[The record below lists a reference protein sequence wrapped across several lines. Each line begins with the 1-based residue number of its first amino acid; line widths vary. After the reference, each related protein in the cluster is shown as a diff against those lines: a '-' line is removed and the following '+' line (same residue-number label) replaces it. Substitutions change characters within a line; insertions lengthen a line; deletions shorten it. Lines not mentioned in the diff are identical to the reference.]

1 MGVRITALPALTT
14 LTNDD
19 ISVWVNDVSGSNP
32 TTTQVTFQD
41 LRTNVIA
48 GTALD
53 SVIVTANG
61 DTLVTGAS
69 SNTVLMQGDVIQNTA
84 NVNYISGNTLNIDA
98 NTTFTGNNLTL
109 NTIMQNFGNTTLGTP
124 YSVGDPAVEVVPTTQ
139 IDGTLVI
146 NASSNIVGLSLLDL
160 DNANGDNIADG
171 TDAQVLTTDGSGGF
185 KFANTVPFA
194 EWDPATH
201 ADGSVLAF
209 DDGHWP
215 AATWQHTDP
224 FSVTL
229 TEEHSITNGQ
239 SITLNATGMTYDG
252 VDYYAKATNST
263 HVEFYS
269 DEALTAAVDGSGFTG
284 TPPAGATITNG
295 LPAYEPR
302 ILVLNE
308 LGNVDV
314 SAPTDG
320 QRLSWNDSNGQ
331 WEPVDAV
338 AATDLDTLTDVDTT
352 TVAPTN
358 GDRLH
363 WDGTNWVP
371 VAPSNS
377 GGGTSGVGIV
387 TDTANATNMSLT
399 GGESLAWHSM
409 EYDIVDV
416 KEQGGLLY
424 VDLGAEAHGYNHLG
438 DTAWGVFDMSGA
450 TGAAEIDYDAAVFHK
465 FTREDADPAV
475 STYYQVGAHS
485 SIVADG
491 VTLDEPSLGGNTSS
505 WTSGGKFIRVN
516 EQEPALG
523 ANTGGG
529 FVIQTT
535 APASALG
542 ELTNV
547 DLATLTN
554 GRPYLKYN
562 PSTTN
567 WEPVSAS
574 ALNTGTGYEVDAD
587 TSTVANGHTLVWQDH
602 EYPILDIT
610 EVSNQLYVDFGQT
623 FHSNSHVGMS
633 GYCVFDMSGA
643 VGATEIGY
651 QSGVWHHLLRVNN
664 DPTVNSYYSV
674 QTANIFSSDAL
685 EQYLGPNTSAWT
697 SGGSMIKVDGE
708 GANTVGSFVAT
719 SSGGGGG
726 GGASAIDDLT
736 DVDTSTNAPS
746 NGNLLVWNASGS
758 EWVANTVPVTGS
770 YTFDSPTQEKIT
782 IDTSNS
788 GLADYDCANSAIHY
802 LSNITSDVEA
812 NLTNL
817 PLDTGYATTVTFV
830 LTQGATARMVDVIKI
845 AGATQT
851 IKWVGGAVPTGTAS
865 GVDAV
870 SFSIIRTATS
880 TYTVLGQSVP
890 FS

>member
-19 ISVWVNDVSGSNP
+19 ITLFVNDVGGANP
-32 TTTQVTFQD
+32 TTTKVTFQD

-331 WEPVDAV
+331 WEPVNVLDATV
-338 AATDLDTLTDVDTT
+338 LGELTDVD
-352 TVAPTN
+352 
-358 GDRLH
+358 
-363 WDGTNWVP
+363 
-371 VAPSNS
+371 
-377 GGGTSGVGIV
+377 
-387 TDTANATNMSLT
+387 
-399 GGESLAWHSM
+399 
-409 EYDIVDV
+409 
-416 KEQGGLLY
+416 
-424 VDLGAEAHGYNHLG
+424 
-438 DTAWGVFDMSGA
+438 
-450 TGAAEIDYDAAVFHK
+450 
-465 FTREDADPAV
+465 
-475 STYYQVGAHS
+475 
-485 SIVADG
+485 
-491 VTLDEPSLGGNTSS
+491 LD
-505 WTSGGKFIRVN
+505 
-516 EQEPALG
+516 
-523 ANTGGG
+523 
-529 FVIQTT
+529 
-535 APASALG
+535 
-542 ELTNV
+542 
-547 DLATLTN
+547 TLTN
-554 GRPYLKYN
+554 GRPFLKWN

-567 WEPVSAS
+567 WEPASAS
-574 ALNTGTGYEVDAD
+574 ALNTGAGYEVDAD
-587 TSTVANGHTLVWQDH
+587 TSTVANGHSLIWQDH

-651 QSGVWHHLLRVNN
+651 QSGVWHHLLRVND

-697 SGGSMIKVDGE
+697 SGGTMVKVDGE
-708 GANTVGSFVAT
+708 GANTAGSFVAT